1 MANLLPPEQVVVGA
15 IKVTSLIPV
24 FSNWS
29 AQLMLVSKPSFLD
42 ILHNNSVQSVILL

>member
-15 IKVTSLIPV
+15 KVTSLIPV